1 MDYQKDKDIS
11 NLSSPFRSEGLR
23 TLSEGTG
30 GSGTGGVILSFIVA
44 AGENNVIGKD
54 NQLPWHLPSDMK
66 YFKNQTWGMTV
77 IMGRKS
83 LESLGKP
90 LKGRKNIV
98 VSRNKDWQPEGALV
112 AHSIEEAIELA
123 KQTGVKEIFIIGGAQ
138 VFKTS
143 MPLVQRIYLTRI
155 HHSFEGDAFF
165 PELSPAEWQLV
176 KSHFYAADEKNQYS
190 HTFEVWE
197 RK

>member
-1 MDYQKDKDIS
+1 MDQEKDNDS
-11 NLSSPFRSEGLR
+11 SDLSSPFR
-23 TLSEGTG
+23 GTG
-30 GSGTGGVILSFIVA
+30 GNRTGGTGTGGVILSFIVA
-44 AGENNVIGKD
+44 AGKNNVIGKD

-90 LKGRKNIV
+90 LAGRKNIV
-98 VSRNKDWQPEGALV
+98 ITRNKDWHPEGAQV
-112 AHSIEEAIELA
+112 AHSIDEAIELA
-123 KQTGVKEIFIIGGAQ
+123 KQTGAREIFIIGGAQ

-143 MPLVQRIYLTRI
+143 MPLVHRIYLTRI

-165 PELSPAEWQLV
+165 PELPSSEWTLV
-176 KSHFYAADEKNQYS
+176 KSHYRAADEKNQYS